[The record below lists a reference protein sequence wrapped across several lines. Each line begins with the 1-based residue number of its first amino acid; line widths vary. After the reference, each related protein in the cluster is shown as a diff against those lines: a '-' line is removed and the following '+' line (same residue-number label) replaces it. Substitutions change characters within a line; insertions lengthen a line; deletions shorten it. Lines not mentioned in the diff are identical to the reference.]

1 MTQHYVF
8 VMDPVT
14 AVLVNEDTSF
24 SLMLE
29 AEHRGHRVSHCQPQ
43 DLYLR
48 DGTLYAR
55 VAPATMQRLAS
66 APIILGEHEDICLH
80 DVDAVFVRK
89 DPPFDSNYLYCTLML
104 EHVMGQTLVVNRPAG
119 LRAAN
124 EKLYTCMF
132 PELMPAT
139 LVSNDKARIRRFV
152 GEIGGKAVIKPLDGA
167 GGEGVMALLEGDLNF
182 NAIVEATTRH
192 GQRVAMVQEFLP
204 EVQQG
209 DKRILLLDGE
219 PLGAILRVPQT
230 GDMRSNIHVGGQV
243 QRATLS
249 EADHRIIE
257 AIAPRLEADGLFFV
271 GLDVIGERLTEV
283 NVTSPTGIQQMSR
296 LDNENY
302 SARVISWAEVHAQS
316 LEQGK

>member
-8 VMDPVT
+8 VMDPVS

-24 SLMLE
+24 ALMLE
-29 AEHRGHRVSHCQPQ
+29 AQNRGHHVSHCLPQ

-48 DGTLYAR
+48 EGRLFAR
-55 VAPATMQRLAS
+55 TAPATMQRVAS
-66 APIILGEHEDICLH
+66 MPIVLGDHEDLCLH

-104 EHVMGQTLVVNRPAG
+104 EHLMGETLVVNRPSG

-124 EKLYTCMF
+124 EKLYTCHF

-139 LVSNDKARIRRFV
+139 LVSNSKARIAAFV
-152 GEIGGKAVIKPLDGA
+152 HDIGGKAVIKPLDGA

-192 GQRVAMVQEFLP
+192 GQRVAMVQAFLP
-204 EVQQG
+204 EVSQG

-219 PLGAILRVPQT
+219 PLGAILRVPQG

-243 QRATLS
+243 ERATIDD
-249 EADHRIIE
+249 ADHRIIE
-257 AIAPRLEADGLFFV
+257 AIAPRLIEDGLFFV
-271 GLDVIGERLTEV
+271 GLDVIGGRLTEV
-283 NVTSPTGIQQMSR
+283 NVTSPTCFQEISQQTDCDVAALFMDALERNTSR
-296 LDNENY
+296 E
-302 SARVISWAEVHAQS
+302 H
-316 LEQGK
+316 